1 MNVNWERRGK
11 CNQCGAPKPGTGD
24 QKREGQVGTV
34 LTVWFFGHGGGGD
47 KLMGGGGGGET
58 N

>member
-24 QKREGQVGTV
+24 TRREGQVGFRGV
-34 LTVWFFGHGGGGD
+34 GCCRGFV
-47 KLMGGGGGGET
+47 EEV
-58 N
+58 